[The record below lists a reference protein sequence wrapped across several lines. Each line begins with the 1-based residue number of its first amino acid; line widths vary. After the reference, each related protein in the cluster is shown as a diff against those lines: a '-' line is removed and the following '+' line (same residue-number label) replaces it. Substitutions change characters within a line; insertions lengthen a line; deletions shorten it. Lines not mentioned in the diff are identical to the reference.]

1 MSWPKSTYD
10 PFIKSAFAILFFF
23 CIYTGFA
30 QTQSELNSQISL
42 LEREIAYTNEL
53 LNTTLKSKDD
63 SYYKIELLARQI
75 SRHEK
80 VLISIQKEIDNISH
94 DIDSKQLE
102 IRKKQAELAALK
114 EEYAKMIYFANRN
127 RENYDKLMFLFSSKD
142 FNQAYKRLKYF
153 EQYSHYRKNQV
164 KLINERQEALD
175 KDIKQLEINKAEKLS
190 LRLKETRTKEKLNQ
204 QKIEQQ
210 RSLNRLKSKENELK
224 SDLRKKERQKNAL
237 KKAIEKLMANEAE
250 KTKKFA
256 LTPEELT
263 LSGDFENNQG
273 KLPWPVERG
282 VLFSS
287 FGEHAHPY
295 IKGIKIRNDGIDI
308 ATDEGSQARAIFDG
322 EVRSIISVPGTPNY
336 AILIKHGNYFTL
348 YSNITKASVSPGQ
361 KVKARQNIGEIYKEP
376 TDQSTKLQFQLWKNT
391 TKLNPINWLSK

>member
-1 MSWPKSTYD
+1 MSWRKSTYY
-10 PFIKSAFAILFFF
+10 PPIKSALTLLFFLF
-23 CIYTGFA
+23 VYTGFA
-30 QTQSELNSQISL
+30 QTQTELNNQILL
-42 LEREIAYTNEL
+42 LEKEIAYTNEL

-80 VLISIQKEIDNISH
+80 VLGSIQKEIDNISH

-175 KDIKQLEINKAEKLS
+175 KDIKQLEKNKAEKLS
-190 LRLKETRTKEKLNQ
+190 LRLKETQTKEKLNQ

-210 RSLNRLKSKENELK
+210 RSLNRLKSKENGLK
-224 SDLRKKERQKNAL
+224 SDLRKKERQKDAL
-237 KKAIEKLMANEAE
+237 KKAIAKLIANEAE

-256 LTPEELT
+256 LTPEELSI
-263 LSGDFENNQG
+263 SGDFENNQG

-348 YSNITKASVSPGQ
+348 YSNITKAIVSPGQ
-361 KVKARQNIGEIYKEP
+361 KVKARQNLGEIYKEP
-376 TDQSTKLQFQLWKNT
+376 SDQSTKLQFQLWKNT

>member
-282 VLFSS
+282 VIFSS